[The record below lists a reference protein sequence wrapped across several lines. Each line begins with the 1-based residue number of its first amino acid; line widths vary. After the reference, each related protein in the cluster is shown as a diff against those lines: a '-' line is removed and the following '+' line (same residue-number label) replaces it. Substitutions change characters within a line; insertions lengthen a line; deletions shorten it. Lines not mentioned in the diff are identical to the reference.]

1 METSSNFMGVKVG
14 DKVITKLK
22 WGWGGDRPEMCV
34 RTVTK
39 VCKKYFVVPSYD
51 SQDEAMAPCYMM
63 NGRRY
68 GRQSTSRFDHTPQVW
83 MQEIQDKFDAA
94 LAEWETRK
102 NLRLSIEQS
111 VLAINKLAGFGRDNA
126 TLSYLDNLLK
136 TVVNDPM
143 FKSEEGS

>member
-1 METSSNFMGVKVG
+1 METSSNFTGVKVG

-22 WGWGGDRPEMCV
+22 WGWGHDKPEMRI

-39 VCKKYFVVPSYD
+39 VCKLYFVVPSYD
-51 SQDEAMAPCYMM
+51 GQDEFMADRFKM
-63 NGRRY
+63 NGDRY
-68 GRQSTSRFDHTPQVW
+68 GKKSTSRFDQTPKVW
-83 MQEIQDKFDAA
+83 TQEVEDEFNALLAA
-94 LAEWETRK
+94 YELRVQ
-102 NLRLSIEQS
+102 LRLSIEQS

>member
-1 METSSNFMGVKVG
+1 MEKSSNFFDVKVG

-22 WGWGGDRPEMCV
+22 LGWGGDRPEMCV

-39 VCKKYFVVPSYD
+39 VYKKYFVVPSYD
-51 SQDEAMAPCYMM
+51 SQDEAMAPCFMM

-68 GRQSTSRFDHTPQVW
+68 GRQSLSRFDHTPQVW
-83 MQEIQDKFDAA
+83 TQEIQDEFDALMA
-94 LAEWETRK
+94 TWETRK
-102 NLRLSIEQS
+102 NFRLSIEQS
-111 VLAINKLAGFGRDNA
+111 VLAINKLAGFGQDNA

-136 TVVNDPM
+136 TVVSDPL